1 MTPFFRSRAIV
12 EFFGQT
18 WRRPSALFKRL
29 KRLSIRSLFLLPLLA
44 GGFASQV
51 TAQTQPELLVG
62 NLAYRTSH
70 NGGGSFSNRATSFTT
85 GNNSSGYTLSSVD
98 LYIISGS
105 STSVTIR
112 ENNKSNQP
120 GTILVTLTSPNPI
133 VKPRINNFTAPA
145 DTILSANTT
154 YWVNCNDGSF
164 GMVFDR
170 TRNTAETGMAGW
182 SIRDSSLD
190 WTQSSSSW
198 GVSSRITTIGINGFA
213 NAATPA
219 GVKITGSPLSL
230 TELDPTSGT
239 GKYSVVLN
247 TDPGDTKSVI
257 VTPQSSDLT
266 SVTFTPASLTFT
278 GGSGGNWKT
287 AQEVTV
293 TAIKDTD
300 TTGETVTI
308 SHTTTSADTANDYHN
323 ISTGSVTVNVTDTTD
338 ATPPTVISF
347 VGVSPTDE
355 NTNADT
361 LIWRVT
367 FSETVTGVDANDF
380 EITGTTAGL
389 TVRGGPSDYIV
400 TASGGNL
407 AGLTHTVTLSF
418 AAGQDIQDGAANAL
432 DTTTTPGTNQNT
444 FKVDNTAP
452 TVAISG
458 VPPTSNAPFTATFT
472 FSEDVN
478 GFAVGDI
485 TVSNGSAGAFTEAT
499 PKRIWTARIT
509 PDVSGAVTVSVPANV
524 VKDDAGNDNTAATA
538 AQSTYTASVIDNV
551 APTVTSIVRQS
562 PTDENTNADTLI
574 WRVTFSETV
583 TKVDANDFEITGTTA
598 GLTVAS
604 VGGSTAQYDVTA
616 SGGNLAGLT
625 HTVTLS
631 FAAGQDIEDGAAN
644 VLDTTTTPGT
654 NQNTFKVD
662 NTKPA
667 VPEITVSGGPAVT
680 EGGNAA
686 FTLTATPAPA
696 SELTVRIQVADDG
709 TSDFVSTSNE
719 GTKTVTIPSGGTAT
733 YNVVTEGDRRDEG
746 NGAVSLTVLAD
757 TANPLTYAVG
767 DPASDTVTVNDDD
780 DTVAPTV
787 LSIARQH
794 PGRSPTNAD
803 ELTWR
808 VVFSETVTNVDAAD
822 FQADGTTATLT
833 VKAADDSNTYDVTA
847 AGGDLAGL
855 TARVTLAL
863 ANSHNIQDSAGNALI
878 NREPVETTENT
889 FEVNNTDPSVVN
901 HLSLRAQSSLLSRFG
916 RTVGQQGVDA
926 VTDRLTAARSAGL
939 TGRFAGHALPE
950 MGEGAGPLADSISA
964 REDPPTEQLE
974 EFGRFLSEVEIGDTR
989 NGDPVSQSG
998 RITNEQILSGTSF
1011 ALTKPAKEGR
1021 SFGLWGRGSHSGFE
1035 SEESGLKLDSEVK
1048 SYLLGMDWKKD
1059 NHLFGL
1065 MLARSLSEGDYSL
1078 SGDKGGVET
1087 ELTALIPYLGYANEH
1102 TSGWASLGI
1111 GYGEM
1116 TFSPTGGRSLKTNI
1130 DWLMMGGGTSGA
1142 LGSSDRWGGAHLRWN
1157 TDMLLTQTRSKGT
1170 ADLASDSGV
1179 TTRLRF
1185 GIESRWA
1192 HRFASG
1198 GQLSP
1203 YLELGHR
1210 YDGGDAETGS
1220 GLEMGGGLDWSDPMR
1235 GLQIGLEGRTMV
1247 LHEDKNLKDW
1257 GVAFNF
1263 VYDRDPQSKRGLR
1276 AVLSHDFGGT
1286 ASGGVAALL
1295 DSELF
1300 PGATRSDGSV
1310 GWSAEMAYGLGRID
1324 GMVGS
1329 PYTRLR
1335 GDGSGFERM
1344 RVGYRIEPSAL
1355 FAADMTVDLWAEP
1368 EMGADQDN
1376 GAATAGIELRR
1387 PW

>member
-1 MTPFFRSRAIV
+1 MTTPLLSTIIGNFFAPI
-12 EFFGQT
+12 
-18 WRRPSALFKRL
+18 WRRPSALFNRL
-29 KRLSIRSLFLLPLLA
+29 KRLNIRSLFLLPLLA
-44 GGFASQV
+44 GGFVSQA
-51 TAQTQPELLVG
+51 TAQTPQVLV
-62 NLAYRTSH
+62 
-70 NGGGSFSNRATSFTT
+70 SNAGESEAGVSSARRATSFTT
-85 GNNSSGYTLSSVD
+85 GSNSSGYTLSSVG
-98 LYIISGS
+98 IIALQVNSII
-105 STSVTIR
+105 IR
-112 ENNKSNQP
+112 TNNNRNQP
-120 GTILVTLTSPNPI
+120 GDIVATLT
-133 VKPRINNFTAPA
+133 KPSRFTSNSLITFTAPA
-145 DTILSANTT
+145 GTPTLTANTT
-154 YWVNCNDGSF
+154 YWVDATGFNLSITSNGSQ
-164 GMVFDR
+164 
-170 TRNTAETGMAGW
+170 NSLTGWNINRALLFSNPIWLGD
-182 SIRDSSLD
+182 SLIRM
-190 WTQSSSSW
+190 T
-198 GVSSRITTIGINGFA
+198 VNGYA
-213 NAATPA
+213 NAATPV

-230 TELDPTSGT
+230 TELDPTNGT

-247 TDPGDTKSVI
+247 TDPGDTKTVI

-278 GGSGGNWKT
+278 GGSGGDWKT

-338 ATPPTVISF
+338 ATPPTVTSI
-347 VGVSPTDE
+347 VRQSPTEE
-355 NTNADT
+355 NTNANT

-367 FSETVTGVDANDF
+367 FSETVTKVDANDF
-380 EITGTTAGL
+380 EITGTTADL
-389 TVRGGPSDYIV
+389 TVASVGGSTAQYDV

-418 AAGQDIQDGAANAL
+418 AAGQDIEDGAANAL

-509 PDVSGAVTVSVPANV
+509 PDVNGAVTVSVPANV

-538 AQSTYTASVIDNV
+538 AQSTYTASVSDNV

-598 GLTVAS
+598 DLTVAS

-644 VLDTTTTPGT
+644 ALDTTTTPGT

-787 LSIARQH
+787 LSIARQQ

-822 FQADGTTATLT
+822 FQATGTTATLT
-833 VKAADDSNTYDVTA
+833 VKAADDSTTYDVTA

-974 EFGRFLSEVEIGDTR
+974 EFGRFSSEVATGDTR
-989 NGDPVSQSG
+989 NGDPVSRSG

-1220 GLEMGGGLDWSDPMR
+1220 GLEMGGGLDWSDPVR

-1310 GWSAEMAYGLGRID
+1310 GWSAEMAYGLRDRD

-1368 EMGADQDN
+1368 EMGANPDD
-1376 GAATAGIELRR
+1376 GAATAGIELRK

>member
-1 MTPFFRSRAIV
+1 MSAEKVASSLSLATLSVR
-12 EFFGQT
+12 
-18 WRRPSALFKRL
+18 ALFL
-29 KRLSIRSLFLLPLLA
+29 ILLLT
-44 GGFASQV
+44 GFATQTNAQTSQV
-51 TAQTQPELLVG
+51 LV
-62 NLAYRTSH
+62 
-70 NGGGSFSNRATSFTT
+70 SNTEESIFVSSQNSRSVRFTT
-85 GNNSSGYTLSSVD
+85 GNHTSGYTLSSIDVHLD
-98 LYIISGS
+98 
-105 STSVTIR
+105 STSGRNTVVTIR
-112 ENNKSNQP
+112 TNNSSNQP
-120 GTILVTLTSPNPI
+120 GAIIVTLINPNS
-133 VKPRINNFTAPA
+133 FTDDTLNKFTVPA
-145 DTILSANTT
+145 DTTLAANTT
-154 YWVNCNDGSF
+154 YWVNVNDSSSSN
-164 GMVFDR
+164 MVLSR
-170 TRNTAETGMAGW
+170 TRSNSYTGLTGW
-182 SIRDSSLD
+182 SIGDKAFWRRTQDDS
-190 WTQSSSSW
+190 WTSSTL
-198 GVSSRITTIGINGFA
+198 ILLIKLNGFA

-266 SVTFTPASLTFT
+266 SVTFTPARLTFT

-338 ATPPTVISF
+338 A
-347 VGVSPTDE
+347 
-355 NTNADT
+355 
-361 LIWRVT
+361 
-367 FSETVTGVDANDF
+367 
-380 EITGTTAGL
+380 
-389 TVRGGPSDYIV
+389 
-400 TASGGNL
+400 
-407 AGLTHTVTLSF
+407 
-418 AAGQDIQDGAANAL
+418 
-432 DTTTTPGTNQNT
+432 
-444 FKVDNTAP
+444 TAP

-583 TKVDANDFEITGTTA
+583 TGVDANDFEITGTTA
-598 GLTVAS
+598 DLTVAS

-631 FAAGQDIEDGAAN
+631 FAAGQDIQDGAAN
-644 VLDTTTTPGT
+644 ALDTTTTPGT

-686 FTLTATPAPA
+686 FTLIATPAPA

-787 LSIARQH
+787 LSIARQQ

-833 VKAADDSNTYDVTA
+833 VKAADDSTTYDVTA

-974 EFGRFLSEVEIGDTR
+974 EFGRVLSEVATGDTR
-989 NGDPVSQSG
+989 NGDPVSRSG

-1078 SGDKGGVET
+1078 SGDKGGVAT

-1116 TFSPTGGRSLKTNI
+1116 TFSPTGSRSLKTNI

-1220 GLEMGGGLDWSDPMR
+1220 GLEMGGGLDWSDPVR

-1247 LHEDKNLKDW
+1247 LHEDKNIKDW

-1310 GWSAEMAYGLGRID
+1310 GWSAEMAYGLRDRD

-1335 GDGSGFERM
+1335 GDGSGFERL

-1368 EMGADQDN
+1368 EMGADPDN
-1376 GAATAGIELRR
+1376 GAATAGIELRTR
-1387 PW
+1387 F